1 MDNRSGKMFF
11 SSSKPELI
19 SANSEIPRVVVQ
31 SVFFI
36 RLNRI
41 VPTLYNVTRY
51 IHGDFSVI
59 GRQWPARY
67 VAGILLWA
75 WRGKG

>member
-1 MDNRSGKMFF
+1 MFF

-19 SANSEIPRVVVQ
+19 SKPIARSLRVVQ

-36 RLNRI
+36 RLNTI